1 MDQFNFNMKMWWE
14 KFISKNSKISSATK
28 ISCHLLCEEKG
39 STSPNIFFFLID
51 KGNSLKA
58 KKAKESIHEVYQDTK
73 DQETK
78 GPDPYLVANQFTKSN
93 NDKV

>member
-1 MDQFNFNMKMWWE
+1 MK
-14 KFISKNSKISSATK
+14 
-28 ISCHLLCEEKG
+28 
-39 STSPNIFFFLID
+39 SPFFFFLID

-58 KKAKESIHEVYQDTK
+58 KKTKESIHEVYQDTK

-78 GPDPYLVANQFTKSN
+78 GSDPYLVANQFTKSN

>member
-1 MDQFNFNMKMWWE
+1 MRY
-14 KFISKNSKISSATK
+14 
-28 ISCHLLCEEKG
+28 
-39 STSPNIFFFLID
+39 FFLID

-78 GPDPYLVANQFTKSN
+78 GSDPYLVANQFTKSN